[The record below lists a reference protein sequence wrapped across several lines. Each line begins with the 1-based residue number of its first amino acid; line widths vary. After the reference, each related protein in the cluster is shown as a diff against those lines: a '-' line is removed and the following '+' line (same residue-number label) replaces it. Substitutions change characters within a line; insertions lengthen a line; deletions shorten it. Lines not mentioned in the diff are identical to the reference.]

1 MYVGLS
7 VVIEKVDFFLFIV
20 ILFVVFI
27 FSLYCMLISLLK
39 CMRGIYELHFYLENK
54 TTVQVLYRC
63 TFNTI
68 LFSFISYLVFSH
80 SSFLF
85 LSLLHTRTLP
95 LWIA

>member
-63 TFNTI
+63 TYNTI
-68 LFSFISYLVFSH
+68 LISFIYLVFSH
-80 SSFLF
+80 PSF
-85 LSLLHTRTLP
+85 LSLSYIHAPYLCG
-95 LWIA
+95 